1 MSIPATPKGF
11 VPTEVAAR
19 VAGLGFRFLR
29 PDDWVLLD
37 LPAEQLDT
45 TNPYAFLPLGICVAR
60 YGAVVFT
67 VAARPAFDDG
77 TLAQWLDHFARVNLQ
92 DPGPVEA
99 EDLHGRPAASCWGM
113 QASDGVLL
121 RARAAFVEDGGK
133 LLVLNVMAPDHLW
146 GSLASTLVTVLRSF
160 ELTTPAGATV
170 ALCPPGT
177 TLPESTMTSFKVN
190 VAFPDAVPSRVGQPS
205 GAASETS
212 VHTTAHPATP
222 NGATEP
228 TATTYRQ
235 MACAEDPASLDP
247 EQPINARLRDGGVGF
262 VPRVL
267 ANDTEHRCA
276 TLAATALMASF
287 KVPFGWHVID
297 DSKRTLVFDAAGK
310 IQVNLQRIALR
321 GRSHDQ
327 VLAQTAAELRR
338 EQPGIE
344 AIRLTLGDL
353 ACLGVRNLQIGGAT
367 VEQAYLLKAAPDDD
381 VLHVRITA
389 SPEEITRALD
399 LSEVLLRD
407 IAWFAEQTAPAHS

>member
-1 MSIPATPKGF
+1 MTTPAIPKGF

-29 PDDWVLLD
+29 PTDWVLVD

-77 TLAQWLDHFARVNLQ
+77 TLSQWLDHFARVNLQ

-99 EDLHGRPAASCWGM
+99 EELSGRAAVGCWGI
-113 QASDGVLL
+113 QLNDGVVL
-121 RARAAFVEDGGK
+121 RARAVFVEDGGK
-133 LLVLNVMAPDHLW
+133 LLVLNVMAPDELW
-146 GSLASTLVTVLRSF
+146 GSLASTLVTILRSF

-177 TLPESTMTSFKVN
+177 TLPESTMTSFKVS
-190 VAFPDAVPSRVGQPS
+190 VSFPEAVLATGGRPS
-205 GAASETS
+205 GALGEASVETEARP
-212 VHTTAHPATP
+212 TMPPA
-222 NGATEP
+222 ATEP
-228 TATTYRQ
+228 AATTYRQ
-235 MACAEDPASLDP
+235 MACAEDSASLDP
-247 EQPINARLRDGGVGF
+247 EQAINARLRDGGVGF

-267 ANDTEHRCA
+267 TSDAEHRCA

-297 DSKRTLVFDAAGK
+297 DSKRTLVFDADGK
-310 IQVNLQRIALR
+310 IQVNLRRMALD

-327 VLAQTAAELRR
+327 VLVETAAELRR
-338 EQPGIE
+338 EQPRIE

-353 ACLGVRNLQIGGAT
+353 ACLGVRNMQVDGASI
-367 VEQAYLLKAAPDDD
+367 EQAYLLKAAPDDD
-381 VLHVRITA
+381 VLHVRVTA

-399 LSEVLLRD
+399 LTEVLLRD
-407 IAWFAEQTAPAHS
+407 IHWFAEQSTPAHP